1 MPLRELSPGEQL
13 DQVAPQLGAVAPS
26 LNQVGSQLREIPA
39 DAALDEMRPQISGIA
54 SGTLPPPALG
64 TDVPFKKRLDTRRGA
79 PGGVRQIVGSINKP
93 AWTAWPQSAG
103 STLTPNPM
111 GMIISFFT
119 DPTTKRATLYNP
131 KGPDVGD
138 LASVSREGQS
148 LLGPLLGQRFLGR
161 SHQRQQG
168 SHCGRCRPRLAS
180 WGRASARLTIFCRTG

>member
-39 DAALDEMRPQISGIA
+39 DAALDEMRPPISGIA
-54 SGTLPPPALG
+54 SGTPPPPAQG

-79 PGGVRQIVGSINKP
+79 SANVRQIVGSINKP

-111 GMIISFFT
+111 GMRISSSPIPRPNGRFFT
-119 DPTTKRATLYNP
+119 IPRGLTLVTLP
-131 KGPDVGD
+131 V
-138 LASVSREGQS
+138 
-148 LLGPLLGQRFLGR
+148 
-161 SHQRQQG
+161 
-168 SHCGRCRPRLAS
+168 
-180 WGRASARLTIFCRTG
+180 